1 MIVPSVRCVMVYVEG
16 TKKAMRHFT
25 KLMMHRINWNERVSE
40 KEGENNDAIPNGCTL
55 LWQVVERCSVE
66 NRERSSSSRS

>member
-1 MIVPSVRCVMVYVEG
+1 MVYVEG

-25 KLMMHRINWNERVSE
+25 KLMMHRINWNEKVSEE

-55 LWQVVERCSVE
+55 LWQVVDEM
-66 NRERSSSSRS
+66 